1 MERRTYLTAAASAAT
16 IALAGCSALGGG
28 GSDTETLVDETAE
41 RGNREWRFD
50 AEGGQTLTVTV
61 DDHVEDSK
69 AMVIIGTVEDGGF
82 DQELLRTDIDSGET
96 SRELPETGR
105 YYLQVLSEDA
115 DVVATLD

>member
-1 MERRTYLTAAASAAT
+1 MERRTYLTAAASTAT

-28 GSDTETLVDETAE
+28 GSDTETVVDETAE

-69 AMVIIGTVEDGGF
+69 AMVIIGRTDDGPLE
-82 DQELLRTDIDSGET
+82 ELLRTDIDSGET
-96 SRELPETGR
+96 TRELPETGR